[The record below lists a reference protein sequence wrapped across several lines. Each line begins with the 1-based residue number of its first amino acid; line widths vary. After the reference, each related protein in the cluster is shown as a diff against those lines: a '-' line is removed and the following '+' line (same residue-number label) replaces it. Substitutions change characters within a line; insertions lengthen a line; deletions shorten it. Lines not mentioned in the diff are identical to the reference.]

1 MTDFIVLGSRIT
13 EDDDCN
19 HEIKRRLLLVRK
31 AITNLDR
38 ILKRRDIT
46 WLTKVWIVQALVFPS
61 VMYEYEGW
69 TIKKAESQR
78 IDAFEMWCWR
88 RLESSLDSKWIKS
101 VLKEFNPTYF
111 LEGLMLKLKVQNFD
125 QLM

>member
-19 HEIKRRLLLVRK
+19 HEIKRCLLLVRK

-38 ILKRRDIT
+38 ILKRRDII
-46 WLTKVWIVQALVFPS
+46 WLTKVWIVQALVFPA

-78 IDAFEMWCWR
+78 IDTFEMWC
-88 RLESSLDSKWIKS
+88 
-101 VLKEFNPTYF
+101 
-111 LEGLMLKLKVQNFD
+111 
-125 QLM
+125 

>member
-78 IDAFEMWCWR
+78 IDTFEMWC
-88 RLESSLDSKWIKS
+88 
-101 VLKEFNPTYF
+101 
-111 LEGLMLKLKVQNFD
+111 
-125 QLM
+125 